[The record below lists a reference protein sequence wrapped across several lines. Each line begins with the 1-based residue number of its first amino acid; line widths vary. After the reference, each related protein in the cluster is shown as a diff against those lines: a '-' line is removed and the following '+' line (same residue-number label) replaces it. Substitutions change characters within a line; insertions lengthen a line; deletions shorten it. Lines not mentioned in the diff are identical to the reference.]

1 MATLNDVTKKAKT
14 LADTISKRVASKA
27 PVKTG
32 NLKRKLIAGNT
43 IDTMLE
49 VTSVDSKTQMIKGI
63 EISYNY
69 APDGAE
75 YGRYWNDPTVSDSVR
90 NQKTGNKDKINFAEK
105 GLNDSKVNA
114 KIDELLDILGDTT
127 LAQIDKELSLMESEY

>member
-1 MATLNDVTKKAKT
+1 
-14 LADTISKRVASKA
+14 
-27 PVKTG
+27 
-32 NLKRKLIAGNT
+32 
-43 IDTMLE
+43 MLE
-49 VTSVDSKTQMIKGI
+49 ITSVDSKTKMVKGI

-105 GLNDSKVNA
+105 GLNDSKVND

-127 LAQIDKELSLMESEY
+127 LAQIDVELSLMESEY

>member
-1 MATLNDVTKKAKT
+1 MATLNDVTKKART

-32 NLKRKLIAGNT
+32 NLKRRLIAANT

-49 VTSVDSKTQMIKGI
+49 ITSVDSKTKMVKGI

-105 GLNDSKVNA
+105 GLNDSKVND

-127 LAQIDKELSLMESEY
+127 LAQIDVELSLMESEY

>member
-1 MATLNDVTKKAKT
+1 MATLNDVTKKART

-32 NLKRKLIAGNT
+32 NLKRRLIAANT

-49 VTSVDSKTQMIKGI
+49 VTSVDSRTQMIKGV

-75 YGRYWNDPTVSDSVR
+75 YGRYWNDPSTDKSTTR
-90 NQKTGNKDKINFAEK
+90 NRPEFNFVDKALNDPKIN
-105 GLNDSKVNA
+105 S